1 MLIKHLAQNLA
12 YSKYLIKSLIISFCP
27 QRSQSAECYREQKIE
42 SRKSWIR
49 QSCQFHGGGPSI
61 TSRGACLLPLN
72 TAPCTLAL
80 CFKTMCGLISFASS
94 TSLNTKVWIS
104 INIKNNS
111 YALNGE
117 VNDMETKSPSA
128 DFIELSLIFVKYIKR
143 IVSSFK
149 GKLKLCRT
157 SELCWSSLGFSHEPF
172 ICLLVAERWNPFKQA
187 AVPKIIFF
195 KGSASPLKPSARAP
209 LVYFYFQEPNEC
221 DPLRTKKKNVLNK
234 INKK

>member
-187 AVPKIIFF
+187 AVPKITFS
-195 KGSASPLKPSARAP
+195 KDQHLLWSPLP
-209 LVYFYFQEPNEC
+209 EPHWSTFIFKSPMNVI
-221 DPLRTKKKNVLNK
+221 LYVLKKKCFK
-234 INKK
+234 